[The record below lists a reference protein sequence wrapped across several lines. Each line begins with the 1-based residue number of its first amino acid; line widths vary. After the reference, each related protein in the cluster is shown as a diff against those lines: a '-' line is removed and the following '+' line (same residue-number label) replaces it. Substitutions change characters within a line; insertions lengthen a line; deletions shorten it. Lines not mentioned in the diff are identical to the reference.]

1 MQKTNF
7 NLSNYALF
15 KEGFS
20 KASWLSRLL
29 SLIWQTNISEKEIT
43 YLDTEVSVN
52 LKTNR
57 YDILALVGKD
67 DYIRVNV
74 EMQNNDYD
82 YLTTRMEN
90 YQSRLMNSE
99 NEKGKGYSTH
109 KCKSIWLINFK
120 TNKFGTNW
128 YNRYIYYNPLS
139 SIELNHR
146 DNSIIVINLHYIDK
160 SNIMELIEFTYLFT
174 HSYDECKD
182 KKFKFD
188 FTKEGFELMEKINV
202 KDESLQWQAFQALD
216 YEKEQ
221 YEAEKTKRELEELKE
236 ANIQAKLE
244 LKELEKTNIQTQ
256 LELQETKVKSKKEL
270 EEAKRNMIISMSKNN
285 IDINTISKI
294 TNLSVSEVENI
305 IK

>member
-1 MQKTNF
+1 
-7 NLSNYALF
+7 
-15 KEGFS
+15 
-20 KASWLSRLL
+20 
-29 SLIWQTNISEKEIT
+29 
-43 YLDTEVSVN
+43 
-52 LKTNR
+52 
-57 YDILALVGKD
+57 
-67 DYIRVNV
+67 
-74 EMQNNDYD
+74 
-82 YLTTRMEN
+82 
-90 YQSRLMNSE
+90 
-99 NEKGKGYSTH
+99 
-109 KCKSIWLINFK
+109 
-120 TNKFGTNW
+120 
-128 YNRYIYYNPLS
+128 
-139 SIELNHR
+139 
-146 DNSIIVINLHYIDK
+146 
-160 SNIMELIEFTYLFT
+160 
-174 HSYDECKD
+174 
-182 KKFKFD
+182 
-188 FTKEGFELMEKINV
+188 MEKINV